1 MTVRPSLAT
10 GAAPAAACAQRRVL
24 VDAHVHLH
32 ACFEL
37 RTFLDSAAANFRRA
51 AEHIG
56 LPGDTLGCL
65 CLVDFGP
72 RLAFVELRE
81 RAGAEVCDGWTV
93 GTLDEESS
101 LCLTRT
107 DGARLLLLAGQQIH
121 TGDGLEVLALA
132 TTQRFQDGVGLEA
145 TVDRVLAAGALAA
158 VPWGFGKWWL
168 GRGRRVARLIERAP
182 PGLFLGDNAG
192 RPEPGPRSGLF
203 DLAAERGVRVLPGTD
218 PLPFRRS
225 AALPGRYGFVL
236 PDGLDP
242 RRPAEGLRRVLL
254 AATAQPRIFGRRA
267 RPLRFLR
274 DQTMMNLKKYVGG
287 LAA

>member
-1 MTVRPSLAT
+1 MTVRPAI
-10 GAAPAAACAQRRVL
+10 GGQPAAARAQRGVL
-24 VDAHVHLH
+24 VDGHVHLH
-32 ACFEL
+32 ACFDL
-37 RTFLDSAAANFRRA
+37 QTFLDSAVGNFRRA
-51 AEHIG
+51 AEGAG

-72 RLAFVELRE
+72 RLPFVELRD

-93 GTLDEESS
+93 GALDEESS

-121 TGDGLEVLALA
+121 TRDGLEVLALA
-132 TTQRFQDGVGLEA
+132 TAKRFQDGLGLEE
-145 TVDRVLAAGALAA
+145 TVDRVLAADAIAV

-192 RPEPGPRSGLF
+192 RPELGRRSRLF

-225 AALPGRYGFVL
+225 AALPGRYGFAL
-236 PDGLDP
+236 PAGLHP
-242 RRPAEGLRRVLL
+242 QRPAEGLRRALL
-254 AATAQPRIFGRRA
+254 DATAQPRIFGRRA

-274 DQTMMNLKKYVGG
+274 DQTMINLRKYVGG
-287 LAA
+287 PAA

>member
-1 MTVRPSLAT
+1 MTVRPSPAT
-10 GAAPAAACAQRRVL
+10 GGVPAAARAERRVL
-24 VDAHVHLH
+24 VDGHVHLH
-32 ACFEL
+32 ACFDL
-37 RTFLDSAAANFRRA
+37 RTFLDSAAANFQRA
-51 AEHIG
+51 AEDAG

-72 RLAFVELRE
+72 RLTFVELRE

-93 GTLDEESS
+93 DTLDEESALS
-101 LCLTRT
+101 LTRT
-107 DGARLLLLAGQQIH
+107 DGAHLLVLAGQQIH
-121 TGDGLEVLALA
+121 TRDGLEVLALA
-132 TTQRFQDGVGLEA
+132 TAQRFQDGLGLEE
-145 TVDRVLAAGALAA
+145 TVDRVLAAGAVAV

-168 GRGRRVARLIERAP
+168 GRGKRVARLIERAP

-203 DLAAERGVRVLPGTD
+203 DVAAERGVRVLPGTD

-225 AALPGRYGFVL
+225 AELPGRYGFAL

-254 AATAQPRIFGRRA
+254 SATTQPRIFGRRA

-274 DQTMMNLKKYVGG
+274 DQTMMNLRKYVGG
-287 LAA
+287 PVA